1 MRGVAGM
8 SLSERKV
15 KILQAIINDYIAT
28 AEPVGSRTIAK
39 KYDFGLSS
47 ATIRNEMSD
56 LEEMGFIIQPH
67 ASSGRI
73 PSDLGYRLYVD
84 SLMQQRDLVENEK
97 SFLHGMISENVNQIE
112 YLMEETAKMLSA
124 MTNYTTIIS
133 EPIIKSTRLK
143 KIHFMRLDEKN
154 VMIIIA
160 AEGNIVKNHLAK
172 VDYLPSDDE
181 LYSISGVVNQCLE
194 GQIMESIELEAIE
207 KLHKNL
213 PGYDELITATLRA
226 MQKTVKSSENLQL
239 HLSGAKNILA
249 FPEFSDVQ
257 KAKSLIQ
264 TLEDKESLKNLL
276 TSNTVDGDEVQI
288 YIGNESGIEE
298 MKDCSIITTSYKFAD
313 NITGTIGILGPTR
326 MNYSQVVSVLNGM
339 VKNIEG
345 VVKNLNNQN
354 DKEKNDS

>member
-1 MRGVAGM
+1 M
-8 SLSERKV
+8 SLSERKI

-97 SFLHGMISENVNQIE
+97 SFLHGIVADNINQIE

-143 KIHFMRLDEKN
+143 KIQFMSLDEKN

-172 VDYLPSDDE
+172 VDYLPNDDE
-181 LYSISGVVNQCLE
+181 LYSISCVVNQYLE
-194 GQIMESIELEAIE
+194 GQIMGSIDSEAV
-207 KLHKNL
+207 KMLYRNL
-213 PGYDELITATLRA
+213 PGYDDLITATLRA
-226 MQKTVKSSENLQL
+226 VEKTVKSAENLQL

-257 KAKSLIQ
+257 KAKSLMQ

-276 TSNTVDGDEVQI
+276 SAQTVGGEDLQI
-288 YIGNESGIEE
+288 YIGNENGIEE
-298 MKDCSIITTSYKFAD
+298 MRDCSIITTSYKFAD

-339 VKNIEG
+339 VKNIEV

-354 DKEKNDS
+354 DRENNDS

>member
-1 MRGVAGM
+1 M
-8 SLSERKV
+8 SLSDRKI

-84 SLMQQRDLVENEK
+84 SLMQQRDLVDKEK
-97 SFLHGMISENVNQIE
+97 SYLHGMVAENVNQIE
-112 YLMEETAKMLSA
+112 YLMEETAKMLSTL
-124 MTNYTTIIS
+124 TNYTTIIS

-143 KIHFMRLDEKN
+143 KIRFMSLDEKN

-160 AEGNIVKNHLAK
+160 ADGNIVKNHMAK
-172 VDYLPSDDE
+172 VDYLPNDDE
-181 LYSISGVVNQCLE
+181 LYSISCVINECLE
-194 GQIMESIELEAIE
+194 GQIMESIDLAAVDM
-207 KLHKNL
+207 LYTNL
-213 PGYDELITATLRA
+213 SGYDELITATLRA
-226 MQKTVKSSENLQL
+226 IEKTVRSAEKLQL

-264 TLEDKESLKNLL
+264 TLEDKESLKALL
-276 TSNTVDGDEVQI
+276 STKTVDGKDLQI
-288 YIGNESGIEE
+288 YIGNENGIEE

-326 MNYSQVVSVLNGM
+326 MNYSQVVSVLNAM
-339 VKNIEG
+339 AKNIEN
-345 VVKNLNNQN
+345 VVSNLSNQS